1 MLDYVYKSKGITL
14 LKQKLNKAGK
24 NLLIK
29 HISIPVQQAK
39 EIMEELNQPRID
51 PFLGYTTK
59 SNSVN
64 AAAVVL
70 CMKPKELIERLNA
83 PLPSKLLA
91 DLAEARTKIKTLQ
104 DAGDALA
111 RTTQYDSLIERWN
124 SAKSL

>member
-1 MLDYVYKSKGITL
+1 MDYVYKSKGQSL
-14 LKQKLNKAGK
+14 LKQKLNKANK

-29 HISIPVQQAK
+29 HISLPVKQAQ
-39 EIMEELNQPRID
+39 EIMEDLQQPRID

-70 CMKPKELIERLNA
+70 CMKPNELIDRLNA
-83 PLPSKLLA
+83 PSPKKMLS
-91 DLAEARTKIKTLQ
+91 DLAEARTKIKMLQ
-104 DAGDALA
+104 EAGDALA
-111 RTTQYDSLIERWN
+111 RTTKYESLVERWN